1 MAGTIIKQGVGRS
14 GAAYT
19 ATQSGGKGMVSWRI
33 DGIENVLVNINNEL
47 MKIKGRSKMGLAAA
61 AAEVLNDADTVSPKV
76 PIDTGKLRASRFID
90 PKKQAE
96 TGDPYVE
103 LGYGTK
109 YAAAVHEMMDSIA
122 GNPIN
127 WSRPGSGPKFLQ
139 ASLTRN
145 RHRILV
151 IVGDFAQIK

>member
-19 ATQSGGKGMVSWRI
+19 ATQTGGKGMVSWRI
-33 DGIENVLVNINNEL
+33 DGIENVTANINAQL
-47 MKIKGRSKMGLAAA
+47 MKIKGRSKMGLLAAA
-61 AAEVLNDADTVSPKV
+61 SEVLKDADTTPPKV
-76 PIDTGKLRASRFID
+76 PVDKGKLRASQFIK
-90 PKKQAE
+90 PKKQAA

-109 YAAAVHEMMDSIA
+109 YAAAVHEMMQSIS

-151 IVGDFAQIK
+151 VVQDFAEIR